1 MAVSIA
7 PFCVVNRLDT
17 CYLLFMANAHSKA
30 VAAEAVPADQG
41 RSGDPFSQE
50 IKARRRKLIA
60 AINSSHAG
68 DAEQAEAAL
77 TKYLD
82 DIYPE
87 TTLSDQ

>member
-1 MAVSIA
+1 MASG
-7 PFCVVNRLDT
+7 
-17 CYLLFMANAHSKA
+17 HSKGA
-30 VAAEAVPADQG
+30 AAEAVPG
-41 RSGDPFSQE
+41 NHHGSGDTLSRE
-50 IKARRRKLIA
+50 VKERRRKPIA
-60 AINSSHAG
+60 EINASQAG